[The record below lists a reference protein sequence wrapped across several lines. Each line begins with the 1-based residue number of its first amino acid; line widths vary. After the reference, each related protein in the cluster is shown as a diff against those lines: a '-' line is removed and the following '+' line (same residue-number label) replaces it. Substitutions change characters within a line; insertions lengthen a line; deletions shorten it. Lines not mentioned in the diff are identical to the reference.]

1 MKLSINL
8 WSTIGLTLAV
18 SAGVLLFANEV
29 IGLSRP
35 VASSLGSSAL
45 LGSMAT
51 LWGQD
56 AFGPKRSASAKSVP
70 RTIFVLFVIISA
82 VNIWRALG

>member
-8 WSTIGLTLAV
+8 WSAIALTLAV
-18 SAGVLLFANEV
+18 SAGVLLFANEA

-56 AFGPKRSASAKSVP
+56 AFSPKKPVSAKSTP

-82 VNIWRALG
+82 VITWRALG

>member
-1 MKLSINL
+1 MKLSIDV
-8 WSTIGLTLAV
+8 WSAIGLALAV
-18 SAGVLLFANEV
+18 SAGVLLFANEG

-35 VASSLGSSAL
+35 LVNALGWSAL

-56 AFGPKRSASAKSVP
+56 AFGPKRSASAKSIP

-82 VNIWRALG
+82 VNTWRALG